1 MTYALGGG
9 LTGMCLVDNLLD
21 SKQAVS
27 HCESPMSSTNLE
39 TQRNPGRSRAAIL
52 DAAERLFAEKGYD
65 ATSLNEVGAR
75 AGVSRGTP
83 GYFFG
88 SKADLYQAVLD
99 RCFAEVREAVR
110 AGRARAL
117 ASNQSSETILAGAV
131 ADYFD
136 FLAARP
142 NFVRLIEREAL
153 SGSRLPE
160 GVSHLSAGQE
170 ALAAIS
176 AELGLDDAPSGE
188 AAQLLLSIISLCWFP
203 MIHARTVAPAVGV
216 RLEERDEIEQ
226 RKRHV
231 VGLVLHGLRGTP
243 TTTSTERTSHD

>member
-1 MTYALGGG
+1 MSTTG
-9 LTGMCLVDNLLD
+9 LD
-21 SKQAVS
+21 
-27 HCESPMSSTNLE
+27 
-39 TQRNPGRSRAAIL
+39 TQRNPARSRAVIL
-52 DAAERLFAEKGYD
+52 DAAERLFADKGYD
-65 ATSLNEVGAR
+65 ATSLSEVGR
-75 AGVSRGTP
+75 LAGVSRATP

-88 SKADLYQAVLD
+88 SKSDLYQAVLD
-99 RCFAEVREAVR
+99 RCFGEVREAVR

-117 ASNQSSETILAGAV
+117 ASNQSPDAILAGAV

-153 SGSRLPE
+153 NGGRLPE
-160 GVSHLSAGQE
+160 GSSHLSAGQE

-176 AELGLDDAPSGE
+176 AELGLDDEPSGE

-203 MIHARTVAPAVGV
+203 LVHARTVVPAVGV
-216 RLEERDEIEQ
+216 ALDDPQELER

-231 VGLVLHGLRGTP
+231 ISLVLHGLRGPGRLAQDEPGALTP
-243 TTTSTERTSHD
+243 TFSEPSSHD

>member
-1 MTYALGGG
+1 MREFQLAT
-9 LTGMCLVDNLLD
+9 TTERIRDP
-21 SKQAVS
+21 
-27 HCESPMSSTNLE
+27 E
-39 TQRNPGRSRAAIL
+39 RSRSAIL
-52 DAAERLFAEKGYD
+52 DAAERLFAEGGFD
-65 ATSLNEVGAR
+65 ATSLNQVGTA

-83 GYFFG
+83 GYFFR
-88 SKADLYQAVLD
+88 SKAELYQAVLD
-99 RCFAEVREAVR
+99 RSFAEVRDAVR
-110 AGRARAL
+110 AGRERAL
-117 ASNQSSETILAGAV
+117 ASNEDHETILAGAV
-131 ADYFD
+131 SDYFD

-153 SGSRLPE
+153 NGSRLPD

-176 AELGLDDAPSGE
+176 AELGLDDAESGE

-216 RLEERDEIEQ
+216 RLDTAAEMER

-231 VGLVLHGLRGTP
+231 IGLVLHGLRGAASL
-243 TTTSTERTSHD
+243 TTTSTEHSTHD

>member
-1 MTYALGGG
+1 MA
-9 LTGMCLVDNLLD
+9 
-21 SKQAVS
+21 
-27 HCESPMSSTNLE
+27 TNSE
-39 TQRNPGRSRAAIL
+39 RIRNPERSRAAIL
-52 DAAERLFAEKGYD
+52 DAAERLFAKQGYE
-65 ATSLNEVGAR
+65 ATSLNQVGAA

-99 RCFAEVREAVR
+99 RSFAEVREAVR
-110 AGRARAL
+110 EGRARAL
-117 ASNQSSETILAGAV
+117 ASNESSETILAGAV
-131 ADYFD
+131 SDYFD

-153 SGSRLPE
+153 SGSRLPH

-176 AELGLDDAPSGE
+176 AELGLDDTPSGE
-188 AAQLLLSIISLCWFP
+188 AAQLLLSIIALCWFP
-203 MIHARTVAPAVGV
+203 LIHAHTVAPAVGV
-216 RLEERDEIEQ
+216 GLEDGDELER

-231 VGLVLHGLRGTP
+231 VSLVLHGLRGSTALS
-243 TTTSTERTSHD
+243 TTSTEHSSHD

>member
-1 MTYALGGG
+1 LREHTLA
-9 LTGMCLVDNLLD
+9 TTPERV
-21 SKQAVS
+21 
-27 HCESPMSSTNLE
+27 
-39 TQRNPGRSRAAIL
+39 RNPDRSRAAIL
-52 DAAERLFAEKGYD
+52 DAAERLFADQGYE
-65 ATSLNEVGAR
+65 ATSLNQVGTA

-88 SKADLYQAVLD
+88 SKLELYQAVLD
-99 RCFAEVREAVR
+99 RSFAEVREAVR
-110 AGRARAL
+110 EGRARAL
-117 ASNQSSETILAGAV
+117 ASNEDSETILAGAV
-131 ADYFD
+131 SDYFD

-160 GVSHLSAGQE
+160 GASLSAGQE

-203 MIHARTVAPAVGV
+203 LIHARTVAPAVGV
-216 RLEERDEIEQ
+216 GLENGSLMEQ

-231 VGLVLHGLRGTP
+231 VALVLHGLRGSSAL
-243 TTTSTERTSHD
+243 TTTSTEPSSHD

>member
-1 MTYALGGG
+1 
-9 LTGMCLVDNLLD
+9 LLI
-21 SKQAVS
+21 SKQAATP
-27 HCESPMSSTNLE
+27 CARLALASTPDKA
-39 TQRNPGRSRAAIL
+39 RNPDRSRAAIL
-52 DAAERLFAEKGYD
+52 DAAERLFSDQGYE
-65 ATSLNEVGAR
+65 ATSLTQVGAA

-83 GYFFG
+83 GYFFR

-99 RCFAEVREAVR
+99 RSFAEVSEAVR

-117 ASNQSSETILAGAV
+117 ASNESPETILAGAV
-131 ADYFD
+131 SDYFD

-153 SGSRLPE
+153 NGGRIRDD
-160 GVSHLSAGQE
+160 VSHISAGQE

-176 AELGLDDAPSGE
+176 AELGLDDSESGE

-216 RLEERDEIEQ
+216 RLENAEQREQ

-231 VGLVLHGLRGTP
+231 IGLVLHGLRGHRSL
-243 TTTSTERTSHD
+243 TTTSTEHSTHD

>member
-1 MTYALGGG
+1 ML
-9 LTGMCLVDNLLD
+9 NN
-21 SKQAVS
+21 KQV
-27 HCESPMSSTNLE
+27 HLRGFLSTRSDKERDPN
-39 TQRNPGRSRAAIL
+39 RSRAAIL
-52 DAAERLFAEKGYD
+52 DAAERLFADKGYD
-65 ATSLNEVGAR
+65 ATSLSEVGAS
-75 AGVSRGTP
+75 AGVSRATP

-99 RCFAEVREAVR
+99 RCFAEVRDAVR

-117 ASNQSSETILAGAV
+117 ASAQSPDTILAGAV
-131 ADYFD
+131 SDYFD

-142 NFVRLIEREAL
+142 NFIRLIEREAL
-153 SGSRLPE
+153 NGGKLPD

-176 AELGLDDAPSGE
+176 AELGLDDAPSGD

-203 MIHARTVAPAVGV
+203 LIHARTVAPAVGV
-216 RLEERDEIEQ
+216 GVEDAEDLER

-231 VGLVLHGLRGTP
+231 ISLVLHGLRGP
-243 TTTSTERTSHD
+243 LISTSTEHSTHD